1 MKCFHIRIFGD
12 VHGVGFRYAA
22 QRKAKELGLVG
33 FVRNAADGSVY
44 IEAQG
49 NESELQHF
57 IAWCAKGPPY
67 ARVERVWQE
76 QTAVGNYDDFHI
88 D

>member
-1 MKCFHIRIFGD
+1 MKCFRIRVFGD

-22 QRKAKELGLVG
+22 LRKAQELHLVG
-33 FVRNAADGSVY
+33 FVRNAADGSVC

-49 NESELQHF
+49 NESELQRF

-67 ARVERVWQE
+67 ARVERVMQE